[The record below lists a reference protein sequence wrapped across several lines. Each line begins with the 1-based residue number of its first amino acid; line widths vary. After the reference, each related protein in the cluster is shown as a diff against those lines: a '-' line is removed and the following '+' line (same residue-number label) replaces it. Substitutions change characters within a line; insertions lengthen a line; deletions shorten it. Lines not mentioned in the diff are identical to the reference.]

1 MFDLLLNKLKSNEAL
16 LYHIGGDD
24 SSLNEQRNL
33 FQQKK
38 DAKRKRIKKQ
48 IERKKKAL
56 SLIQVPLL
64 CVTNI
69 D

>member
-1 MFDLLLNKLKSNEAL
+1 MFDLLLNKLKSNEAS

-38 DAKRKRIKKQ
+38 DAKKKKKQ